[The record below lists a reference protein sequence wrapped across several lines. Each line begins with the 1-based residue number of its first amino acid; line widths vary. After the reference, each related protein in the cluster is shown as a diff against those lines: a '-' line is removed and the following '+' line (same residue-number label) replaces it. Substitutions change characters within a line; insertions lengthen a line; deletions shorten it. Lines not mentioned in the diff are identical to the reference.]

1 MSAAVFLELSVKI
14 SFAILTLSMVLVVIR
29 VLRGPTLC
37 NRVVAFDLLNT
48 LTICAMGV
56 YIIDKDQAVLL
67 YVAVLVSLI
76 TFLGTVAY
84 AYYVERE
91 RK

>member
-1 MSAAVFLELSVKI
+1 MSPADFLELAIRACFVLLTI
-14 SFAILTLSMVLVVIR
+14 SMILVIIR
-29 VLRGPTLC
+29 ILRGPTLC

-48 LTICAMGV
+48 LMICAMGV
-56 YIIDKDQAVLL
+56 YIVNTDQAILL
-67 YVAVLVSLI
+67 YVAVLASLI

-91 RK
+91 KK